1 VRKITN
7 QNYQTVE
14 EINSANWE
22 RKVLGSKEP
31 VFVDFWAPWC
41 GPCRITAPVVE
52 NLAKEYSSKIKFV
65 KVNVDDNSDLASR
78 YNVFSIPTLAL
89 FNKGQVVAQQVGAG
103 SKSSYQN
110 MISRGLANSP
120 S

>member
-1 VRKITN
+1 MTD

-14 EINSANWE
+14 EIRSKDWE
-22 RKVLGSKEP
+22 DKVLGSEIP

-41 GPCRITAPVVE
+41 GPCRAIAPVVE
-52 NLAKEYSSKIKFV
+52 ELAGQYLGKIKFA

-78 YNVFSIPTLAL
+78 YNIFSIPTLAL
-89 FNKGQVVAQQVGAG
+89 FNKGQLVAQSVGAG

-110 MISRGLANSP
+110 MIARGLGQKP
-120 S
+120 D